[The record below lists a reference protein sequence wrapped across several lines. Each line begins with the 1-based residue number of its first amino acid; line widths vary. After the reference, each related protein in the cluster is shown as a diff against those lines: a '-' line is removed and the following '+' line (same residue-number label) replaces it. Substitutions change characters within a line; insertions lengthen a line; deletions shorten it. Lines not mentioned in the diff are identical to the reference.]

1 MTAPSISV
9 VIPSYNCA
17 RYLGATLDS
26 VLAQNYPNVELI
38 VIDDGSTDATPEV
51 AERYRGRIVYQ
62 RVKNGGLAAAR
73 NAGMRLAKGEY
84 IAWLDADDLSEPGRL
99 ALQSAYLQAH
109 PEVVAVGTSF
119 SAFDDSG
126 IFDANYAAHYYGQVR
141 SHGLGGLFQTK
152 APFASDGQRCDA
164 YSGDVWERLLFGNFI
179 HPPTLMLRRSAR
191 ERVGWLRNGI
201 RYAEDWDYIL
211 RLAETGQLAVLDL
224 PLLRYR
230 CHAGQMSNE
239 NAANA
244 ALNSLRVLEWQIAEH
259 PERVSVMGTDLNE
272 RFAECHATV
281 AYALAD
287 RRQLEAL
294 GHLFLATHFD
304 RKRVHFWRN
313 FARIAAGRHGLE
325 LLRNIRSLPAR
336 HALRS

>member
-26 VLAQNYPNVELI
+26 VLAQNYPDVELI

-51 AERYRGRIVYQ
+51 AEQYCGRIVYQ
-62 RVKNGGLAAAR
+62 RMKNGGLAAAR
-73 NAGMRLAKGEY
+73 NAGMRIAKGEY
-84 IAWLDADDLSEPGRL
+84 IAWLDADDLCEPGRL
-99 ALQSAYLQAH
+99 ALQSAYLAAH
-109 PEVVAVGTSF
+109 PEVVAVGSSF
-119 SAFDDSG
+119 AAFDDSG
-126 IFDANYAAHYYGQVR
+126 IFDESHAAHYYGQVR
-141 SHGLGGLFQTK
+141 THGLGGLFQ
-152 APFASDGQRCDA
+152 AMEPFAADGLRCNA

-211 RLAETGQLAVLDL
+211 RLAEVGKLGVLDL

-230 CHAGQMSNE
+230 CHPGQMSNE
-239 NAANA
+239 NAATT
-244 ALNSLRVLEWQIAEH
+244 ALNSLRVLESQIAEH
-259 PERVSVMGTDLNE
+259 PDRIAAMRSDLNE
-272 RFAECHATV
+272 RFAECHATA

-304 RKRVHFWRN
+304 RRRVHFWRN

-325 LLRNIRSLPAR
+325 LLRNLRSLPT
-336 HALRS
+336 LRS